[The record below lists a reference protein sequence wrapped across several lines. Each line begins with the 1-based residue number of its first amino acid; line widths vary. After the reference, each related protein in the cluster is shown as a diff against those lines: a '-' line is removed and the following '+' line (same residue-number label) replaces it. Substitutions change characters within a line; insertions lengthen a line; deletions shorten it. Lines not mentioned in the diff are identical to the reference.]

1 VNVIRYRPKL
11 DRMFWIL
18 VSVTNLLL
26 LFPILLLC
34 FDYSGAIW
42 ILVASLL
49 FLDYFFVSSLFGY
62 AELREDSLFIK
73 YGFIL
78 KKTIPYNSIRG
89 VKIERKWYSEAMLS
103 LKNSIEHVTVKY
115 NRFDFTAIS
124 VKNNEAFAAEL
135 SLRANL

>member
-1 VNVIRYRPKL
+1 MNVIRYRPKL

-26 LFPILLLC
+26 LSPILLLC

-42 ILVASLL
+42 ILILSLL
-49 FLDYFFVSSLFGY
+49 FADYFFVSPLFGY
-62 AELREDSLFIK
+62 AELREDSLFIR

-89 VKIERKWYSEAMLS
+89 IKIERKWYSEAMLS

-115 NRFDFTAIS
+115 NRFDLTAIS

-135 SLRANL
+135 SFRANL